1 MGSPP
6 ARKAPAVRTSPATP
20 IRDAPPVR
28 AVERCSV
35 AIIGGGVLGASVAY
49 FMAHLNP
56 GTRIVLVE
64 REREAALH
72 ASGRNTGKVHAPY
85 LYDPDR
91 KGIFAR
97 AARAGYAMWEEY
109 ARTKGL
115 PFRDDGVVEVALDDG
130 QAKTLEKYYAWGI
143 RNGLDEGAM
152 SVVDGRDLRRM
163 EPEVRCHAALVCSRD
178 ASVDYRALSS
188 GLVEDAVSGGVEFL
202 PVHDATNLT
211 VAGDRI
217 RITLNR
223 VRTLEADFVVN
234 AAGGSSM
241 EVAHRLGVATEYT
254 DVYFRGEYWRAPA
267 AYNSL
272 TSRSIYS
279 VPSNPRYPFLDP
291 HWIVRV
297 DGTCEVG
304 PNAVPV
310 FSPYGYD
317 AYTNARRVLPK
328 MLEMLGSG
336 VRRTAMSPEFHGL
349 AAKEIRSSLS
359 RRAMIGRVGRF
370 IPRLDPDMFVRRG
383 TAGIRSLAVD
393 AAGAFVPDV
402 MIREGPHSLHILN
415 YNSPGATG
423 ALPFAA
429 HVIRAASEAGLHK
442 NRLEDAP
449 CGPWTFG
456 GVADQMS

>member
-1 MGSPP
+1 M
-6 ARKAPAVRTSPATP
+6 RAPPATP
-20 IRDAPPVR
+20 IRDALPDVC
-28 AVERCSV
+28 VKCDV
-35 AIIGGGVLGASVAY
+35 AIIGGGILGAAVAY
-49 FMAHLNP
+49 FLVHLNP
-56 GTRIVLVE
+56 GRRIVLVE

-85 LYDPDR
+85 LYDPDK
-91 KGIFAR
+91 KGVFAK
-97 AARAGYAMWEEY
+97 AALVGYAMWETY
-109 ARTKGL
+109 ARAKGL
-115 PFRDDGVVEVALDDG
+115 PFRDDGVVEVALDDV
-130 QAKTLEKYYAWGI
+130 QAKTLVKYRTWGI
-143 RNGLDEGAM
+143 RNGLDEDTM
-152 SVVDGRDLRRM
+152 SIVDGRDLRRV
-163 EPEVRCHAALVCSRD
+163 EPEVRCRAALVCSRD
-178 ASVDYRALSS
+178 ASVDYRALASE
-188 GLVEDAVSGGVEFL
+188 LVADAVSGGVEFL

-211 VAGDRI
+211 VTGDRI

-223 VRTLEADFVVN
+223 VLTLDADFVVN
-234 AAGGSSM
+234 AAGGRAM
-241 EVAHRLGVATEYT
+241 EVAHRLGVAAEYT

-272 TSRSIYS
+272 VSRSVYS

-317 AYTNARRVLPK
+317 AYTNARRALPK

-336 VRRTAMSPEFHGL
+336 VRRTAMSAEFHGL
-349 AAKEIRSSLS
+349 AAREIHSSLS

-370 IPRLDPDMFVRRG
+370 IPRLDPGRFVRRG

-393 AAGAFVPDV
+393 ATGAFVSDV
-402 MIREGPHSLHILN
+402 MIRGGPHSLHILN

-429 HVIRAASEAGLHK
+429 HVIRTVSESGLHK

-449 CGPWTFG
+449 CGPWTFC

>member
-1 MGSPP
+1 M
-6 ARKAPAVRTSPATP
+6 
-20 IRDAPPVR
+20 
-28 AVERCSV
+28 
-35 AIIGGGVLGASVAY
+35 AIIGGGVLGAAIAY

-56 GTRIVLVE
+56 GARIILVE

-85 LYDPDR
+85 LYDPDK
-91 KGIFAR
+91 KGLFAR
-97 AARAGYAMWEEY
+97 AALAGYAMWEEY
-109 ARTKGL
+109 ARLKGL
-115 PFRDDGVVEVALDDG
+115 SFRDDGVIEVALDRN
-130 QAKTLEKYYAWGI
+130 QAKTLEKYRTWGI
-143 RNGLDEGAM
+143 RNGLDEDSM
-152 SVVDGRDLRRM
+152 SIMDGRDLQNM

-188 GLVEDAVSGGVEFL
+188 ELVRDAVSAGAVFL
-202 PVHDATNLT
+202 PAHDATNLE

-223 VRTLEADFVVN
+223 VVTLEADFVVN
-234 AAGGSSM
+234 AAGGRSM
-241 EVAHRLGVATEYT
+241 EVAHRLGVASKYT

-267 AYNSL
+267 AYHSL
-272 TSRSIYS
+272 TSRSVYS

-317 AYTNARRVLPK
+317 AYTNAKHMMPK

-336 VRRTAMSPEFHGL
+336 VRHTAMNPEFHGL

-359 RRAMIGRVGRF
+359 RRAMIGRVMRF
-370 IPRLDPDMFVRRG
+370 IPRLNPDRFVRRG

-402 MIREGPHSLHILN
+402 MLEEGPHSLHILN

-429 HVIRAASEAGLHK
+429 RVIRTASEAGLHK
-442 NRLEDAP
+442 NILEDAA

-456 GVADQMS
+456 GVADQIP